1 LWGNL
6 EKKKTFGQLQK
17 LGFEGFKGELESF
30 EGEFEG
36 FKEDLKVFEVE
47 FEGFKE
53 DLKVFEVDLI
63 E

>member
-6 EKKKTFGQLQK
+6 EKKKTFGQLKK
-17 LGFEGFKGELESF
+17 LGFEGFKGDLRVI
-30 EGEFEG
+30 EG
-36 FKEDLKVFEVE
+36 E